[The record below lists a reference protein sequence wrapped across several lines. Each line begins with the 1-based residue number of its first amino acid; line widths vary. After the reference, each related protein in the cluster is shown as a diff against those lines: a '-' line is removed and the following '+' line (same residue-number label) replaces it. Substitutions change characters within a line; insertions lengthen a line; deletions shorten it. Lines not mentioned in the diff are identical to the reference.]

1 MSETFH
7 VYGPPGCGKTTYL
20 SGQISKAAESRGNEA
35 VLVASLTRAAATEMA
50 SRGTGLP
57 EKNVGT
63 LHAHCFRQLG
73 SPEIAESKIDIW
85 NEENKGSNFRLKN
98 DANLS
103 LDEKKL
109 EGKTYNQGKGD
120 DNFAQMN
127 VYRSQ
132 MVPEKEWIDP
142 VLKFYER
149 WKLWKEDHNFMDFT
163 ELIEKGITDT
173 WSAPNAPQVLIGDE
187 TQDWSK
193 LEMSLFRDH
202 WGSRAEIVMMAGDPD
217 QTIYSWRGA
226 DSGCF
231 MDHEIPEG
239 NKRYL
244 KQSYRIP
251 IEPHKYARKL
261 IQRIHNRE
269 DFEFSPVDKPGSV
282 ERLNATSKNCNRII
296 SLVEEEIKAGRT
308 VMILG
313 TCGYVLY
320 PIIKRLKKEGIPFHN
335 PFRLTN
341 ASWNPLARSK
351 KKVMPVDRLISFIKP
366 DEEEWGQS
374 ATEWDAGDFTKWM
387 SILKQEK
394 LLSRGSKKLVAG
406 KKFEAPETWED
417 FAKLFVSE
425 EEAKRAISMDLDW
438 WEKNLMGSQQKKF
451 QYPLHVLRNKGGKAL
466 KESPKVV
473 VGTIH
478 SVKGG
483 EADTVVVLPDLSPQ
497 ANDLLHKKEA
507 KDSLNR
513 LFYVAVTRTKN
524 KLYLCNAEGL
534 RFQW

>member
-1 MSETFH
+1 MSQTFH

-20 SGQISKAAESRGNEA
+20 SGQIAKAVKARGNEA

-57 EKNVGT
+57 DTNVGT
-63 LHAHCFRQLG
+63 LHAHCYRQLG
-73 SPEIAESKIDIW
+73 SPEIAETKIDIW

-98 DANLS
+98 ESNMS
-103 LDEKKL
+103 LDEKRL
-109 EGKTYNQGKGD
+109 EGKTYSQDKGD

-132 MVPEKEWIDP
+132 MIPENQWVDP
-142 VLKFYER
+142 VLRFYKR
-149 WKLWKEDHNFMDFT
+149 WTAFKDSYGFFDFT
-163 ELIEKGITDT
+163 DLIEKGLSET
-173 WSAPNAPQVLIGDE
+173 WVAPKSPQVLIGDE
-187 TQDWSK
+187 CQDWSK

-202 WGSRAEIVMMAGDPD
+202 WGERAEIVMMAGDPD
-217 QTIYSWRGA
+217 QTIFSWRGA

-231 MDHEIPEG
+231 MNHKIPEA

-244 KQSYRIP
+244 KQSYRLP

-261 IQRIHNRE
+261 IQRVQNRE
-269 DFEFSPVDKPGSV
+269 DFEFSPVNKEGSV
-282 ERLNATSKNCNRII
+282 ERLNATSQNCIKI
-296 SLVEEEIKAGRT
+296 LKLVEDEITAGRK

-313 TCGYVLY
+313 SCGYVLY
-320 PIIKRLKKEGIPFHN
+320 PIIKRLRKEGIPFHN
-335 PFRLTN
+335 PYRQTN

-351 KKVMPVDRLISFIKP
+351 KKVMPVDRIISFIRP
-366 DEEEWGQS
+366 DEEIWGEG
-374 ATEWDAGDFTKWM
+374 ATEWEDGDFNKWM
-387 SILKQEK
+387 SILKQDK
-394 LLSRGSKKLVAG
+394 LLTRGSKKLVAG
-406 KKFEAPETWED
+406 KKFKAPDTWED

-425 EEAKRAISMDLDW
+425 EEAKKAISMDIEW
-438 WEKNLMGSQQKKF
+438 WEKNMMSSHQKKF
-451 QYPLHVLRNKGGKAL
+451 EYPLHVFRKQGGKAL
-466 KESPKVV
+466 RDLPKVV

-483 EADTVVVLPDLSPQ
+483 EADTVIVLPDLSPQ

-507 KDSLNR
+507 KESLDR

-524 KLYLCNAEGL
+524 KLVLCNAEGL
-534 RFQW
+534 RFKW